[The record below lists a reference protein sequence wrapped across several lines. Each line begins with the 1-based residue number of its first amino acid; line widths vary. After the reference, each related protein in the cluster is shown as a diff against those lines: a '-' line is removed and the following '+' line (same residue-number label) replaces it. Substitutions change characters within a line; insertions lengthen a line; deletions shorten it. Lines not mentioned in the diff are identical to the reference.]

1 MPAFPSRTAALLGLL
16 LAAGCAR
23 PHETPP
29 AVNTPFASDLTF
41 LREHTQPLVL
51 GDPSGPQVVVAPEY
65 QGRVMTSTTG
75 GPDAPSFGWIGRAAI
90 AARARQPHMNVFG
103 GEDRFWL
110 GPEGGQFSLYFTKAD
125 PFDLDHWQVPEG
137 FDWGAWDVDSQS
149 PSSVR
154 FRKRLSL
161 RNYSGTPFE
170 IEVTR
175 TVRLLAAGDVASN
188 LKLTPPASVR
198 AVAFESSNVVSNA
211 GEEPWRPESGL
222 VSTWIL
228 GMFTPSP
235 ATTIVIPFTD
245 PADGPVVNDAYFGKV
260 PPDRLVIEP
269 PLLFFRGDG
278 QYRSKIGLSPS
289 RAKSMAGS
297 YDSAAHVLTLVQ
309 YTRPAGANRYVNS
322 MWEIQKDP
330 YSGDVIN
337 SYNDGP
343 PAPGKPPL
351 GPFYELE
358 TSSPALHLGPG
369 EQHEHVHRTFH
380 FAGPEADLDQIARA
394 TLGIGLREIS
404 TALGAASR

>member
-41 LREHTQPLVL
+41 LREHTRPLVL

-75 GPDAPSFGWIGRAAI
+75 GPDAPSFGWIGCAAI

-110 GPEGGQFSLYFTKAD
+110 GPEGGQFSLYFKKAD

-161 RNYSGTPFE
+161 RNYSETPFE

-175 TVRLLAAGDVASN
+175 TVRLL
-188 LKLTPPASVR
+188 
-198 AVAFESSNVVSNA
+198 
-211 GEEPWRPESGL
+211 
-222 VSTWIL
+222 
-228 GMFTPSP
+228 
-235 ATTIVIPFTD
+235 
-245 PADGPVVNDAYFGKV
+245 
-260 PPDRLVIEP
+260 
-269 PLLFFRGDG
+269 
-278 QYRSKIGLSPS
+278 
-289 RAKSMAGS
+289 
-297 YDSAAHVLTLVQ
+297 
-309 YTRPAGANRYVNS
+309 
-322 MWEIQKDP
+322 
-330 YSGDVIN
+330 
-337 SYNDGP
+337 
-343 PAPGKPPL
+343 
-351 GPFYELE
+351 
-358 TSSPALHLGPG
+358 
-369 EQHEHVHRTFH
+369 
-380 FAGPEADLDQIARA
+380 
-394 TLGIGLREIS
+394 
-404 TALGAASR
+404 